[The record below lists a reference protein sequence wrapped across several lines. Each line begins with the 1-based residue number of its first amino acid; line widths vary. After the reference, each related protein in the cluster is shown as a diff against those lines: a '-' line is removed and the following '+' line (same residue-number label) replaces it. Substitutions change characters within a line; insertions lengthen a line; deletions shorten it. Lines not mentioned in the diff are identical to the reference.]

1 MIEKVSSGQR
11 IGEIII
17 PASKSDA
24 QRAIL
29 VAALVPNK
37 SLIYNYGKSDDVKA
51 MLSCIGVLVFVG
63 LTAYDTQKI
72 KSMYYST
79 SAEMATKTAI
89 MGALTLYLDFIN
101 LFLMLLRL
109 FGQRR

>member
-1 MIEKVSSGQR
+1 MIKKVSSGQR
-11 IGEIII
+11 IGEINI

-51 MLSCIGVLVFVG
+51 MLSCIGVLGAEKAVKNEM
-63 LTAYDTQKI
+63 KI
-72 KSMYYST
+72 PNKVDYESGNNWG
-79 SAEMATKTAI
+79 E
-89 MGALTLYLDFIN
+89 IN
-101 LFLMLLRL
+101 
-109 FGQRR
+109 G